1 MVATEVE
8 MEHKKCVEMEH
19 KDYWKKI
26 VNKIAEQKR

>member
-1 MVATEVE
+1 ME
-8 MEHKKCVEMEH
+8 MEHGSYWKKCVEMEH